1 MKKTIDLVP
10 NNFDELIGASVNFNK
25 GSLIRKMIENNSII
39 SFLFFGPP
47 GTGKSLTIK
56 LLLKKLNLN
65 YHYFNSSSDK
75 KKDLEEILQ
84 KTKSGEK
91 PIIVVEEIHRLN
103 KDKQD
108 ILLYYLEKDLIT
120 IAATTT
126 ENPYFV
132 VNPAIRSRIFLY
144 EIKRLDDQLII
155 DELTTYLKTKKIN
168 LDKVI
173 IEKIVVSNFGD
184 FRKIFS
190 CINLVLEYYKEES
203 TDTILKMLSNNVGS
217 NIDIENTVY
226 YDFLSAFHKSL
237 RGSDPD
243 AAVYYLACLLQNNN
257 LLPIFRRLY
266 AVAYEDVGL
275 ANPELSSRVHAAIEA
290 AKALGLP
297 EARIPLSAIT
307 IELALSP
314 KSNSAINAID
324 KAIATVEKNH
334 YFPPKHICDNHYSN
348 AVNLGV
354 NGYKYPHNYNFNW
367 VDQDYLPKE
376 IKNEKFYIYNKFS
389 LFESK
394 QQQYWKTIKKE
405 REK

>member
-10 NNFDELIGASVNFNK
+10 SNFDELIGASVNFNK

-91 PIIVVEEIHRLN
+91 PIIIVEEIHRLN

-144 EIKRLDDQLII
+144 EIKRLNDQLII

-168 LDKVI
+168 LKV
-173 IEKIVVSNFGD
+173 
-184 FRKIFS
+184 
-190 CINLVLEYYKEES
+190 
-203 TDTILKMLSNNVGS
+203 
-217 NIDIENTVY
+217 
-226 YDFLSAFHKSL
+226 
-237 RGSDPD
+237 
-243 AAVYYLACLLQNNN
+243 
-257 LLPIFRRLY
+257 
-266 AVAYEDVGL
+266 
-275 ANPELSSRVHAAIEA
+275 
-290 AKALGLP
+290 
-297 EARIPLSAIT
+297 
-307 IELALSP
+307 
-314 KSNSAINAID
+314 
-324 KAIATVEKNH
+324 
-334 YFPPKHICDNHYSN
+334 
-348 AVNLGV
+348 
-354 NGYKYPHNYNFNW
+354 
-367 VDQDYLPKE
+367 
-376 IKNEKFYIYNKFS
+376 
-389 LFESK
+389 
-394 QQQYWKTIKKE
+394 
-405 REK
+405 